1 MNNELGIDRT
11 LHSRFE
17 CKYMVNS
24 LLVPEIRQ
32 YIQPFV
38 EPDRFAALH
47 PGYRYPICSLYL
59 DTDDLALYMQTVGG
73 LKNRFKLRVR
83 EPARC

>member
-1 MNNELGIDRT
+1 MKRNELSIDRT

-38 EPDRFAALH
+38 EPDQAPEPIREVLEAL
-47 PGYRYPICSLYL
+47 PVKLNIFKMMANAETSFRPSLWKS
-59 DTDDLALYMQTVGG
+59 
-73 LKNRFKLRVR
+73 LK
-83 EPARC
+83 AS